1 LDHIITSLST
11 YGYLILAYYS
21 LGGGM
26 LALIGAGIL
35 SSMGKMDI
43 TTSIAIATVANAV
56 GDNLLFY
63 LARTNK
69 EAVKKYLTKHK
80 RKIAWTNLLM
90 RRYGWLAVFLQKY
103 IYGVKTLVPLV
114 MGMSKYPFGKFVF
127 YNFFASILFVSV
139 IGLSAYYA
147 SESIIAFFNV
157 VKARPWLAPVVL
169 LTIAGAIWFAM
180 EKMTKKK

>member
-1 LDHIITSLST
+1 LDSIITSLSS

-43 TTSIAIATVANAV
+43 TTSIAIATVANIL

-69 EAVKKYLTKHK
+69 DAVKKHLTKHK

-103 IYGVKTLVPLV
+103 IYGVKTLVPIV
-114 MGMSKYPFGKFVF
+114 MGLTKYDLKKFTIL
-127 YNFFASILFVSV
+127 NIPASIVWGLVVGLVSYFFSTAIRDW
-139 IGLSAYYA
+139 IG
-147 SESIIAFFNV
+147 
-157 VKARPWLAPVVL
+157 
-169 LTIAGAIWFAM
+169 
-180 EKMTKKK
+180 

>member
-1 LDHIITSLST
+1 MDGILTSLST

-43 TTSIAIATVANAV
+43 TTSILIATVANAV

-69 EAVKKYLTKHK
+69 ETVQKYLKKHR

-90 RRYGWLAVFLQKY
+90 RRYGWMAVFLQKY
-103 IYGVKTLVPLV
+103 IYGVKTLVPIV
-114 MGMSKYPFGKFVF
+114 MGLTKYDLKKFTIL
-127 YNFFASILFVSV
+127 NIPASIVWGLVVGLVSYYFSDLVRNLF
-139 IGLSAYYA
+139 A
-147 SESIIAFFNV
+147 
-157 VKARPWLAPVVL
+157 
-169 LTIAGAIWFAM
+169 
-180 EKMTKKK
+180 